1 MMYTRLV
8 LSDKSPWWSSNL
20 LLPVPS
26 QDQRMQKGKGKTG
39 KRTFV
44 LVEEEMVDTRG
55 VETG

>member
-1 MMYTRLV
+1 
-8 LSDKSPWWSSNL
+8 
-20 LLPVPS
+20 
-26 QDQRMQKGKGKTG
+26 MQKGKGKTR